1 MILIRPATGAWPPP
15 SYSCFVSVS
24 ADDCPLS
31 RVAIEFRL
39 VYASSGLMRYWRC
52 GSAWCKRRIVH
63 TIGAVRIVT
72 GEVPGLVTGSKIGV
86 ERKSSDGSRFVVA
99 LIARRCIAAEC

>member
-1 MILIRPATGAWPPP
+1 
-15 SYSCFVSVS
+15 
-24 ADDCPLS
+24 
-31 RVAIEFRL
+31 
-39 VYASSGLMRYWRC
+39 MR
-52 GSAWCKRRIVH
+52 

-99 LIARRCIAAEC
+99 LIARRCIAAECWRRN